1 MIYSLL
7 KEIYDLTLMEDA
19 DNAILEHCSTCFGGV
34 YYNDLHK
41 IFHVEKINERLNFS
55 MWKYFGE
62 LELTVSPDTVEVI
75 KNTTDYNDAQSI
87 LGWINEF
94 KDLASAEFHRGI
106 QKYQEN
112 KASNMKLEMELNS
125 L

>member
-19 DNAILEHCSTCFGGV
+19 DNAILKHCSTCFGGV

-41 IFHVEKINERLNFS
+41 IFHVEKINERLKFS

-62 LELTVSPDTVEVI
+62 IELIASPDKVEVI
-75 KNTTDYNDAQSI
+75 KNSTDYDNAQSI

-112 KASNMKLEMELNS
+112 KKGNIKLEEELNA